1 MRIVVA
7 SEERST
13 RSAIGMLI
21 GAQSDME
28 LAGDVADIADLLANI
43 KAERPE
49 LIVLDWDMLG
59 PRIETLLNL
68 LELFDDPPGIVALSV
83 HEESRDSALAVGAA
97 AFASKADPPERLLEA
112 IRLSEP
118 GTR

>member
-43 KAERPE
+43 KAEQPE

-83 HEESRDSALAVGAA
+83 HEESREAALAAGVA
-97 AFASKADPPERLLEA
+97 AFASKADSPERLLEA